1 VCFKSYLIQG
11 KPYPCRAAGSH
22 GRESVAV
29 KARNGFAICI
39 AHGRKRGM
47 ARVMIWFNAGLGRNL
62 SVSTNSPHP
71 RSIHANKHVHKQSV
85 FTDRQWRQ
93 LSMNAQRQRSRIVR
107 SQAKVV
113 NHPRPRIGLGRDLS
127 AVADRQCIMRVA
139 ASRCPPGLQPTS
151 RFKFK

>member
-1 VCFKSYLIQG
+1 VCFSSCLIQG
-11 KPYPCRAAGSH
+11 TPYPCREAGSH

-29 KARNGFAICI
+29 EARNSFAIGI

-47 ARVMIWFNAGLGRNL
+47 ATVMNWFNARRGRNL
-62 SVSTNSPHP
+62 SVSANSPHP
-71 RSIHANKHVHKQSV
+71 RSVHANNHVHKQSV
-85 FTDRQWRQ
+85 FMDRQWRQ
-93 LSMNAQRQRSRIVR
+93 LSMNEQRQRSRIVC

-113 NHPRPRIGLGRDLS
+113 NHPRPRIGHGRDLS

-139 ASRCPPGLQPTS
+139 ASRCPPGRQPIS